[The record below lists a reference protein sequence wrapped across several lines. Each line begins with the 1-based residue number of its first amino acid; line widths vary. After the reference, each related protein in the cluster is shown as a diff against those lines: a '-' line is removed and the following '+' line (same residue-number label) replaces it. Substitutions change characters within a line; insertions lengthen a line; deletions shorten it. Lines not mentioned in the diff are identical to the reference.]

1 MIKFHARKYEDLNL
15 DEVHDL
21 FALRSE
27 IFVVE
32 QNCAY
37 QDIDGKDKNAVHIIG
52 KKKNEIIAYARL
64 FDKGDPYSDFA
75 SIGRV
80 LVKKKSRGKSL
91 GHQLMGF
98 CIKFLETNNPNCS
111 IIISAQTHLEKFYY
125 KHGFKKQGESYLEDG
140 IPHIEMLKEA
150 F

>member
-1 MIKFHARKYEDLNL
+1 MIKFYVRKHHDLSL
-15 DEVHDL
+15 DEAHDI

-32 QNCAY
+32 QNCVY
-37 QDIDGKDKNAVHIIG
+37 QDIEGKDKNAVHIIG
-52 KKKNEIIAYARL
+52 KNENEIIAYARIQER
-64 FDKGDPYSDFA
+64 GESYIDFT

-80 LVKKKSRGKSL
+80 LIKKKSRGKSL
-91 GHQLMGF
+91 GHQLMAF
-98 CIKFLETNNPNCS
+98 CIKFLETNYPKCS
-111 IIISAQTHLEKFYY
+111 IKISAQTHLEKFYF
-125 KHGFKKQGESYLEDG
+125 KHGFRKQGESYLEDG

>member
-1 MIKFHARKYEDLNL
+1 MIKFHVRKYQDLSL
-15 DEVHDL
+15 DEGHDI

-32 QNCAY
+32 QNCVY
-37 QDIDGKDKNAVHIIG
+37 QDIDGKDENAVHIIG
-52 KKKNEIIAYARL
+52 KKEKEIVAYARI
-64 FDKGDPYSDFA
+64 FVRGESYSDFT

-91 GHQLMGF
+91 GHQLIAF
-98 CIKFLETNNPNCS
+98 CIKFLETNNPKCS
-111 IIISAQTHLEKFYY
+111 IKISAQTHLENFYY
-125 KHGFKKQGESYLEDG
+125 KHGFRKQGESYLEDG
-140 IPHIEMLKEA
+140 IPHIEMLKEV

>member
-1 MIKFHARKYEDLNL
+1 MIKFHVRKYQDLSLN
-15 DEVHDL
+15 EGHDI

-52 KKKNEIIAYARL
+52 KNENEIVAYARI
-64 FDKGDPYSDFA
+64 FVRGESYSDFT

-91 GHQLMGF
+91 GHQLMDF
-98 CIKFLETNNPNCS
+98 CIKFLETNHPKCS
-111 IIISAQTHLEKFYY
+111 IKISAQTHLEKFYY
-125 KHGFKKQGESYLEDG
+125 KHGFKKQGDSYLEDG
-140 IPHIEMLKEA
+140 IPHIEMLKEV

>member
-1 MIKFHARKYEDLNL
+1 MIKFYVKKYEDLNL
-15 DEVHDL
+15 DEAHDL

-32 QNCAY
+32 QNCVY

-52 KKKNEIIAYARL
+52 KKENEIIAYARML
-64 FDKGDPYSDFA
+64 NRGESYNDFI

-91 GHQLMGF
+91 GHQLIAF
-98 CIKFLETNNPNCS
+98 CIKFLETNYPKCS
-111 IIISAQTHLEKFYY
+111 IKISAQTHLEKFYY
-125 KHGFKKQGESYLEDG
+125 KHGFKKRGASYLEDG

>member
-1 MIKFHARKYEDLNL
+1 MIKFHVKKYEDLNL
-15 DEVHDL
+15 DELHDL

-32 QNCAY
+32 QNCVY

-52 KKKNEIIAYARL
+52 KNENEIVAYARI
-64 FDKGDPYSDFA
+64 FVRGESYSDFT

-98 CIKFLETNNPNCS
+98 CIKFIETNNPKSS
-111 IIISAQTHLEKFYY
+111 IKISAQTYLEKFYY
-125 KHGFKKQGESYLEDG
+125 MHGFRKQGESYLEDG
-140 IPHIEMLKEA
+140 IPHIEMLKEVL
-150 F
+150 

>member
-1 MIKFHARKYEDLNL
+1 MIKFHVRKYQDLSF
-15 DEVHDL
+15 DEGHDI

-32 QNCAY
+32 QNCVY
-37 QDIDGKDKNAVHIIG
+37 QDIDGKDKNAIHIIG
-52 KKKNEIIAYARL
+52 KSENEVVAYARIFL
-64 FDKGDPYSDFA
+64 RGESNSDFT

-91 GHQLMGF
+91 GHELMAF
-98 CIKFLETNNPNCS
+98 CVKYLETNNTKCS
-111 IIISAQTHLEKFYY
+111 IKISAQTHLEKFYY
-125 KHGFKKQGESYLEDG
+125 KHGFRKQGESYLEDG
-140 IPHIEMLKEA
+140 IPHIEMLKEV

>member
-1 MIKFHARKYEDLNL
+1 MIKFHVRKYQDLSL
-15 DEVHDL
+15 DEGHDI

-32 QNCAY
+32 QNCVY
-37 QDIDGKDKNAVHIIG
+37 QDIEGKDKNAVHIIG
-52 KKKNEIIAYARL
+52 KNENEIIAYARIQEREES
-64 FDKGDPYSDFA
+64 YIDFT

-80 LVKKKSRGKSL
+80 LIKKKNRGKSL
-91 GHQLMGF
+91 GHQLMAF
-98 CIKFLETNNPNCS
+98 CIKFLETNYPKCS
-111 IIISAQTHLEKFYY
+111 IKISAQAHLEKFYF
-125 KHGFKKQGESYLEDG
+125 KHGFRKQGESYLEDG

>member
-1 MIKFHARKYEDLNL
+1 MIKFHVRKYQDLSLN
-15 DEVHDL
+15 EGHDI

-52 KKKNEIIAYARL
+52 KNENEIVAYARI
-64 FDKGDPYSDFA
+64 FVMGESYSDFT

-91 GHQLMGF
+91 GHQLMDF
-98 CIKFLETNNPNCS
+98 CIKFLETNHPKCS
-111 IIISAQTHLEKFYY
+111 IKISAQTHLEKFYY
-125 KHGFKKQGESYLEDG
+125 KHGFRKQGDSYLEDR
-140 IPHIEMLKEA
+140 IPHVEMLKEA

>member
-1 MIKFHARKYEDLNL
+1 MIKFHVRKYQDLSL
-15 DEVHDL
+15 DEEHDI

-32 QNCAY
+32 QNCVY

-52 KKKNEIIAYARL
+52 KNENEIVAYARI
-64 FDKGDPYSDFA
+64 FVRGESYSDFT

-91 GHQLMGF
+91 GHQLMDF
-98 CIKFLETNNPNCS
+98 CIKFLETNHPKCS
-111 IIISAQTHLEKFYY
+111 IKISAQTHLEKFYY
-125 KHGFKKQGESYLEDG
+125 KHGFKKQGDSYLEDG
-140 IPHIEMLKEA
+140 IPHIEMLKEV

>member
-1 MIKFHARKYEDLNL
+1 MIKFHVRKYQDLSL
-15 DEVHDL
+15 EEGHDI

-32 QNCAY
+32 QNCVY

-52 KKKNEIIAYARL
+52 KNEKEIVAYARI
-64 FDKGDPYSDFA
+64 FVRGEPYSDFT

-91 GHQLMGF
+91 GHQLMAF
-98 CIKFLETNNPNCS
+98 CVKYIETNKPKCS
-111 IIISAQTHLEKFYY
+111 IKISAQTHLEKFYY
-125 KHGFKKQGESYLEDG
+125 KHGFRKQGESYLEDG
-140 IPHIEMLKEA
+140 IPHIEMLKEV

>member
-1 MIKFHARKYEDLNL
+1 MIKFHVRKYQDLSL
-15 DEVHDL
+15 DEAHDI

-32 QNCAY
+32 QNCIY

-52 KKKNEIIAYARL
+52 KNEKEIVAYARI
-64 FDKGDPYSDFA
+64 FVSGEPYSDFT

-91 GHQLMGF
+91 GHQLMAF
-98 CIKFLETNNPNCS
+98 CIKFLETNDPKCS
-111 IIISAQTHLEKFYY
+111 IKISAQTHLEKFYY
-125 KHGFKKQGESYLEDG
+125 IHGFKKQGESYLEDG
-140 IPHIEMLKEA
+140 IPHIEMLKEV

>member
-1 MIKFHARKYEDLNL
+1 MIKFHVRKHQDLSL
-15 DEVHDL
+15 DEGHDI

-32 QNCAY
+32 QNCVY
-37 QDIDGKDKNAVHIIG
+37 QDIDGKDKNAIHIIG
-52 KKKNEIIAYARL
+52 KSENEIVAYARI
-64 FDKGDPYSDFA
+64 FVRGESNSDFT

-91 GHQLMGF
+91 GHQLMAF
-98 CIKFLETNNPNCS
+98 CIKFLETNYPKCS
-111 IIISAQTHLEKFYY
+111 IKISAQTHLEKFYF
-125 KHGFKKQGESYLEDG
+125 KHGFRKQGESYLEDG

>member
-1 MIKFHARKYEDLNL
+1 MIKFHVKKYEDLNL
-15 DEVHDL
+15 DELHDL

-32 QNCAY
+32 QNCLY
-37 QDIDGKDKNAVHIIG
+37 QDIDGKDKDALHVLG
-52 KKKNEIIAYARL
+52 KNKNEIVAYARI
-64 FDKGDPYSDFA
+64 FVRGESYSDFT

-91 GHQLMGF
+91 GHQLMAF
-98 CIKFLETNNPNCS
+98 CIKFLETNNPKCS
-111 IIISAQTHLEKFYY
+111 IKISAQTHLEKFYY
-125 KHGFKKQGESYLEDG
+125 KYGFRKQGESYLEDG
-140 IPHIEMLKEA
+140 IPHIEMLKEV

>member
-1 MIKFHARKYEDLNL
+1 MIKFHVKNYEDLYL
-15 DEVHDL
+15 DELHDI

-32 QNCAY
+32 QNCLY
-37 QDIDGKDKNAVHIIG
+37 QDIDGKDKDALHVLG
-52 KKKNEIIAYARL
+52 KNKNEIVAYARI
-64 FDKGDPYSDFA
+64 FVRGESYSDFT

-91 GHQLMGF
+91 GHQLMAF
-98 CIKFLETNNPNCS
+98 CIKFLETNNPKCS
-111 IIISAQTHLEKFYY
+111 IKISAQTHLEKFYY
-125 KHGFKKQGESYLEDG
+125 MHGFRKQGESYLEDG
-140 IPHIEMLKEA
+140 IPHIEMLKEV